1 MTPIGALESLR
12 AFYAAQIADAKASGV
27 LLSLHLKATM
37 MKVSDP
43 IMFGLAVRVF
53 FKDLFAKHAATLATL
68 GVDLN
73 NGFGDLLGKIE
84 KLPADLAVGRSE
96 GLWRHKQ
103 AVAGDGDTIDPAR
116 VVEDGVEPLGSDV
129 GTDPFYDLLWGE
141 RLTEDVDGLLPS
153 GGADHVP
160 LGDEFSAQRLES
172 GPPLREREI
181 DPGTGGGARHGW
193 WWERGA
199 VAGQSLNLTRP
210 PAPPQV
216 RG

>member
-1 MTPIGALESLR
+1 MAERPAAGQWHADVVGEDRLLESLHIGSD
-12 AFYAAQIADAKASGV
+12 AA
-27 LLSLHLKATM
+27 H
-37 MKVSDP
+37 
-43 IMFGLAVRVF
+43 RV
-53 FKDLFAKHAATLATL
+53 
-68 GVDLN
+68 
-73 NGFGDLLGKIE
+73 E

-103 AVAGDGDTIDPAR
+103 AVAGDSDTIDPAR

-129 GTDPFYDLLWGE
+129 GTDPFHDLLRRE

-160 LGDEFSAQRLES
+160 LGDEFSAQRFET
-172 GPPLREREI
+172 GPPPGERQI
-181 DPGTGGGARHGW
+181 NPGTGGGARHGW
-193 WWERGA
+193 WSEGGA

-216 RG
+216 RGWRRPSLARRRARASDWRSNFRPVPPASRSNRRRSG